1 MKHTFKLLALLV
13 GFVATISSCDKADDL
28 QLYAKGLKPGLVSSV
43 ATVAAL
49 PTQAEDTVL
58 TLTWEDPKLGTS
70 TANQKF
76 VVELDS
82 SAAGTFAN
90 PLKSEAIF
98 GKFSKAYKAK
108 ELNAMLLGWGFA
120 FGTAHDVAIRL
131 VSSYGNNNDLS
142 YSSPITVKMTPYKIP
157 PKIPVPSTGKFFIV
171 GGFAAP
177 NDWKN
182 GASNS
187 PRGKFAQIDE
197 TTFGGIFNFQAA
209 QSFLLYP
216 DNIDDWDNK
225 YGGVGAANNSN
236 IPTGDDFKA
245 KGSDLLGPA
254 VAGDY
259 KVTIDFQFGKYTV
272 VPSSIAEIHEMYIVG
287 DATPAGWDFD
297 GPAAQKMTKLN
308 SVEFEITIALSA
320 NNYYKFNIKNPA
332 GPDKYHP
339 QMGSSSNTGGPLV
352 YKANEDS
359 PTMQAPSVAGN
370 YKIHVNTYTGVYT
383 ITKV

>member
-13 GFVATISSCDKADDL
+13 GFVATFSSCDKADDL
-28 QLYAKGLKPGLVSSV
+28 QYYVKGLKPGLVSSV
-43 ATVAAL
+43 SAVAAL

-58 TLTWEDPKLGTS
+58 TLTWDDPKLGTS
-70 TANQKF
+70 ASNQKF
-76 VVELDS
+76 IIELDS
-82 SAAGTFAN
+82 SANFAN
-90 PLKSEAIF
+90 PVKSDAIF

-108 ELNAMLLGWGFA
+108 ELNAILLNWGFA
-120 FGTAHDVAIRL
+120 FGTAHDVSIRL

-142 YSSPITVKMTPYKIP
+142 YSSVTTVRMTPYKIP
-157 PKIPVPSTGKFFIV
+157 PKIPLPTTGKFFIV

-177 NDWKN
+177 FDWKN
-182 GASNS
+182 GATNA
-187 PRGKFAQIDE
+187 PRGQFSRIDE

-254 VAGDY
+254 TAGAY

-272 VPSSIAEIHEMYIVG
+272 VPSDIPEIEELYITG
-287 DATPAGWDFD
+287 DATPDNWT
-297 GPAAQKMTKLN
+297 PNPSAAQKLTKLN
-308 SVEFEITIALSA
+308 SVEFEITMAFVPSKL
-320 NNYYKFNIKNPA
+320 YKFLVKPTA
-332 GPDKYHP
+332 TEWHP
-339 QMGSSSNTGGPLV
+339 QVGCSSATGGAIK
-352 YKANEDS
+352 YE
-359 PTMQAPSVAGN
+359 PTNDAPTTPTPDVAGN
-370 YKIHVNTYTGVYT
+370 YKIHINTYTGIMTV
-383 ITKV
+383 TKV